1 MSKVYNVII
10 SPERRFFLGFLD
22 FAILATIIILVLG
35 VGIYFLNKWAGKRAA
50 QQQDMVA
57 QHKQTVSIYVIDKK
71 KDKITNANFPKAMI
85 DQMPRMGKLM
95 KMPLVKAKVG
105 PQIMTLLC
113 DADVFK
119 ALPVKK
125 TVKVEMAGAYIVGMK
140 GMKTKMELEEM
151 RKARRKDGSGE
162 APKKWHENLMSK
174 FKK

>member
-1 MSKVYNVII
+1 
-10 SPERRFFLGFLD
+10 LGVLD
-22 FAILATIIILVLG
+22 FAILAVIIILVLG
-35 VGIYFLNKWAGKRAA
+35 VVIYFLNKWAGKRAA
-50 QQQDMVA
+50 QQQEMVA

-71 KDKITNANFPKAMI
+71 KDKITNANFPKAMT
-85 DQMPRMGKLM
+85 DQMPRMGKMM

-105 PQIMTLLC
+105 PQIMTLVC

-140 GMKTKMELEEM
+140 GMKTKMELEEQ
-151 RKARRKDGSGE
+151 RKSRRKDGNSANSE
-162 APKKWHENLMSK
+162 TPKKWHESLMSK